1 MAQVKYHGEY
11 PEGADSIT
19 QHGFVFEDGK
29 AVNVT
34 DKALIEKFAGNRFFE
49 VSGESDKDQVK
60 QGQADAEKAEVES
73 LQGWLNEHKVPFH
86 HKLGADKL
94 RALKADYLKAQ
105 EKAQAE

>member
-1 MAQVKYHGEY
+1 MAQVKYHGEF
-11 PEGADSIT
+11 PEGQDTIT
-19 QHGFVFEDGK
+19 QHGYEFEAGK

-49 VSGESDKDQVK
+49 VSGESDKELVK
-60 QGQADAEKAEVES
+60 QGQSDAEQAETET
-73 LQGWLNEHKVPFH
+73 LQAWLREHQVPFH